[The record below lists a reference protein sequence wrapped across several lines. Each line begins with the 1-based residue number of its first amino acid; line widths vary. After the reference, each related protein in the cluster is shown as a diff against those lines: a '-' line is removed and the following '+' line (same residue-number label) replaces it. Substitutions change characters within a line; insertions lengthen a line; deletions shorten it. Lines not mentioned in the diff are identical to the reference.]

1 MAAALLALAIVIE
14 VASTALLPRTNGFTN
29 PLWTVVVV
37 AGYAVSI
44 GLLAAV
50 VKTIPVSV
58 TYAVW
63 SGAGTALVAVVGLLF
78 LGESMSKVQ
87 VASIGLII
95 VGVSGPQPGRQPLA
109 ARARLDEVPPVAVEV
124 ARLATQRS
132 VTLVRAHTL
141 Y

>member
-1 MAAALLALAIVIE
+1 MAAVLLALAIVVE
-14 VASTALLPRTNGFTN
+14 VASTALLPRTNGFTS

-87 VASIGLII
+87 AASIGLII
-95 VGVSGPQPGRQPLA
+95 VGVLGLNLA
-109 ARARLDEVPPVAVEV
+109 G
-124 ARLATQRS
+124 S
-132 VTLVRAHTL
+132 H
-141 Y
+141 